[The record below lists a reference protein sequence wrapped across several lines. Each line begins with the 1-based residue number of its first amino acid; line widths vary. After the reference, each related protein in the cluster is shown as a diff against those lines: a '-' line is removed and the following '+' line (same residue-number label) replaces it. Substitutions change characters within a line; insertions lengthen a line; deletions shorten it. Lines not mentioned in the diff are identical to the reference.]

1 MHLTKS
7 VSKFSQL
14 QSIAK
19 VELFERLIVVV
30 IGVSAFVY
38 ITGGRILNTSNTR
51 WLLTGDPAAHFMGWQ
66 FFRRTPILQWP
77 LGRSDMYGTGFSS
90 SIFFTDSIPIFA
102 IPLKFL
108 NFLLP
113 DNFQYFGFWILL
125 SFVFQSWFGW
135 KLLNLYISERV
146 PRILGSIFFT
156 LAPTFLQRLVFDG
169 YGQSAMASQWLILW
183 AMYLCLKPTTRIKQ
197 WLIIITVSSLV
208 HPYILVMVIGFF
220 GAWVVKS
227 FLTRPG
233 NCINGV
239 RELAI
244 SVFLGASVCFVA
256 IWAAGGLMISD
267 IRDNG
272 SSVYRAS
279 LTSIFNPAT
288 PNSFSWSRLVPSLGL
303 LPGSQEGFSFLGVGV
318 ILMLPLLGLFA
329 LKQRGVL
336 LRPTFFLIPVITV
349 MFFIF
354 SLSSKISLAN
364 YEILVLPKIVLLEN
378 VRDSLRASGR
388 FTWPLV
394 YLLTLFTLT
403 SVSKALRKFSSIKIL
418 VIVVLL
424 CVQIFDTI
432 APMQEIRER
441 YTDDPYSKV
450 LKSSMWDVLA
460 AEYEHIVVLP
470 PLNNDPG
477 WLDIALLAD
486 RWKMSSNSVYFSRIN
501 QTKFLE
507 TEVAIKNIVSNF
519 TFKSDT
525 LYVITNYPPNPVS
538 PILIAKYGE
547 NNTPNSGIRA
557 FELDGFTVVA
567 P

>member
-1 MHLTKS
+1 MHLTKPL
-7 VSKFSQL
+7 SKFPQL
-14 QSIAK
+14 QSTAK
-19 VELFERLIVVV
+19 VEVFERFIVIV
-30 IGVSAFVY
+30 IGISAFIY

-51 WLLTGDPAAHFMGWQ
+51 WLLTGDPAGHFMGWQ

-90 SIFFTDSIPIFA
+90 SIFFTDSIPILA

-135 KLLNLYISERV
+135 KLLNLYISERI

-183 AMYLCLKPTTRIKQ
+183 AMYLCLKPTARIKQ
-197 WLIIITVSSLV
+197 WLVIVTVSSLV
-208 HPYILVMVIGFF
+208 QPYLLVMVIGFF
-220 GAWVVKS
+220 GAWVVKR

-233 NCINGV
+233 SRIDGV

-244 SVFLGASVCFVA
+244 SVFLGASVCFAAV
-256 IWAAGGLMISD
+256 WAAGGFMISD
-267 IRDNG
+267 TRDRG

-288 PNSFSWSRLVPSLGL
+288 PHSFSWSRFVPSLGL

-318 ILMLPLLGLFA
+318 ILMLPLLGLSA

-336 LRPTFFLIPVITV
+336 LRPTFFPILIITV
-349 MFFIF
+349 MLFIF

-364 YEILVLPKIVLLEN
+364 HEILVLPKIVLLEG
-378 VRDSLRASGR
+378 VRDILRTSGR
-388 FTWPLV
+388 FIWPSV
-394 YLLTLFTLT
+394 YLLTLFALV
-403 SVSKALRKFSSIKIL
+403 SVSKSLHKFISIKIV
-418 VIVVLL
+418 VIFTLL
-424 CVQIFDTI
+424 CLQIFDTFT
-432 APMQEIRER
+432 PLREVRER
-441 YTDDPYSKV
+441 HTDDPYDKV
-450 LKSSMWDVLA
+450 LESPVWHVLA
-460 AEYEHIVVLP
+460 QNYKHLVVLP

-477 WLDIALLAD
+477 WLDLALLAD
-486 RWKMSSNSVYFSRIN
+486 KWKMSSNSVYFARVN
-501 QTKFLE
+501 QKKF
-507 TEVAIKNIVSNF
+507 TNSQVSIKNIVSNF
-519 TFKSDT
+519 AFREDA
-525 LYVITNYPPNPVS
+525 LYVITNYPPNPLS
-538 PILIAKYGE
+538 PILIARYGGKKLSD
-547 NNTPNSGIRA
+547 SGIKA
-557 FELDGFTVVA
+557 FELDGFVVVA

>member
-1 MHLTKS
+1 MHLTKPL
-7 VSKFSQL
+7 SKFPQL
-14 QSIAK
+14 QSTAK
-19 VELFERLIVVV
+19 VEVFERFIVVV
-30 IGVSAFVY
+30 IGISAFIF

-51 WLLTGDPAAHFMGWQ
+51 WLLTGDPAENFMGWQ

-90 SIFFTDSIPIFA
+90 SIFFTDSIPILA

-135 KLLNLYISERV
+135 KLLNLYISERI

-169 YGQSAMASQWLILW
+169 YGQSPMASQWLILW
-183 AMYLCLKPTTRIKQ
+183 AMYLCLKPTARIKQ
-197 WLIIITVSSLV
+197 WLVIVTVSSLV
-208 HPYILVMVIGFF
+208 QPYLLVMVIGFF
-220 GAWVVKS
+220 GAWVVKR

-233 NCINGV
+233 NRIDGV

-244 SVFLGASVCFVA
+244 SVFLAASVCFSAV
-256 IWAAGGLMISD
+256 WAAGGFMISD
-267 IRDNG
+267 TRDSG

-288 PNSFSWSRLVPSLGL
+288 PNSFSWSRFVPSLGL

-318 ILMLPLLGLFA
+318 ILMLPLLGLSA

-336 LRPTFFLIPVITV
+336 LRPTFFPIPIITV
-349 MFFIF
+349 MLFIF

-364 YEILVLPKIVLLEN
+364 HEILVLPKIVLLEG
-378 VRDSLRASGR
+378 VRDILRTSGR
-388 FTWPLV
+388 FIWPSV
-394 YLLTLFTLT
+394 YLLTLFALVA
-403 SVSKALRKFSSIKIL
+403 VSKSLNKFISIKIF
-418 VIVVLL
+418 VIFALL
-424 CVQIFDTI
+424 CLQIFDTFT
-432 APMQEIRER
+432 PLQEVRER
-441 YTDDPYSKV
+441 HTDDPYDKV
-450 LKSSMWDVLA
+450 LYSPVWDDLA
-460 AEYEHIVVLP
+460 QDYRHLVVLP

-477 WLDIALLAD
+477 WLDLALLAD
-486 RWKMSSNSVYFSRIN
+486 KWKMSSNSVYFARMN
-501 QTKFLE
+501 QKKF
-507 TEVAIKNIVSNF
+507 TDSQVSIKNIVS
-519 TFKSDT
+519 TFAFREDS
-525 LYVITNYPPNPVS
+525 LYVITNYPPNPLS
-538 PILIAKYGE
+538 PILIARYGGKKLSD
-547 NNTPNSGIRA
+547 SGTKA
-557 FELDGFTVVA
+557 FELDGFVVVA